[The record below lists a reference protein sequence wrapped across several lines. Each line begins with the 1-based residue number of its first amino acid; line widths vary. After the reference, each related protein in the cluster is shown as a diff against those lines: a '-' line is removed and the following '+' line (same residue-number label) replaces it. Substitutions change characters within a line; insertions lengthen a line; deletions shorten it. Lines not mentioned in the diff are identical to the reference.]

1 MSIMR
6 RFTLPCLLALASTA
20 LAAPSAPVQEQPAFL
35 PAPLRLELGSGKPG
49 FALAEGIRVDA
60 DLSHNPMGRA
70 LIRALQ
76 AAGVPVLPE
85 EVEGDVTLRI
95 ANGINPEWY
104 ELDVTPE
111 GIVIGVNQEAAFP
124 LLAQTLAQA
133 MVRDAK
139 GELALPTMSIK
150 DEPLLPHRGFMMDT
164 ARHPQSVEQIKKV
177 LRVMA
182 RYKLNRFHWHLTD
195 DQGWRLEIK
204 AYPKLTEV
212 GSHRPSSPLVPGKEE
227 QDNTPVSGF
236 YTQDDVREVV
246 AYAHALG
253 IIVIPEIEIP
263 GHACAAIA
271 AYPELGNTDAPGYRP
286 EVATTW
292 GVLPT
297 VMAPKEET
305 FRFIETVLDEVCEL
319 FPKAPYIHCGGDE
332 CPRDQWKDSA
342 TARAFMAEKGLAAHA
357 DIQHY
362 FTHFCAA
369 VLKKHGRRMVG
380 WDEIQDAPSLPAD
393 AIVMAWRGYM
403 YKKVI
408 NKALQGGHDIIACPD
423 SHFYLNFGHKVW
435 DPRPEYRALGEALDQ
450 DWKHTYAFDPIPAG
464 LTHEQARHI
473 IGVQGNA
480 WAEIMPSG
488 KKLEYMIFPRL
499 LAIAEVGWLP
509 AEKRDVKDF
518 EQRLMGQYPY
528 LDSEQINFRQ
538 EDGSPRRDPRPAKD

>member
-1 MSIMR
+1 MKR
-6 RFTLPCLLALASTA
+6 LALFLALASTA
-20 LAAPSAPVQEQPAFL
+20 LAAPSAPVEDSPAFL
-35 PAPLRLELGSGKPG
+35 PAPQQLELGLGKPG
-49 FALAEGIRVDA
+49 FSLAEGIRVDA
-60 DLSHNPMGRA
+60 AMSHSPQGRA

-76 AAGVPVLPE
+76 TAGLPVLPE
-85 EVEGDVTLRI
+85 EVKGDITIRI
-95 ANGINPEWY
+95 GNHYNPEWY
-104 ELDVTPE
+104 EIEVTPE
-111 GIVIGVNQEAAFP
+111 HITIGVACDKAFP

-133 MVRDAK
+133 VVKDAEGK
-139 GELALPTMSIK
+139 PALPCMSVK

-164 ARHPQSVEQIKKV
+164 ARHPQSVDEIKKV

-195 DQGWRLEIK
+195 DQGWRIEIR

-212 GSHRPSSPLVPGKEE
+212 GSTRPSSPLVPGRPG
-227 QDNTPVSGF
+227 QDDKPVSGF
-236 YTQDDVREVV
+236 YTQDEIREVV
-246 AYAHALG
+246 AYAHAHG

-271 AYPELGNTDAPGYRP
+271 AYPELGNTDAPGFKP

-297 VMAPKEET
+297 VMAPKEES

-319 FPKAPYIHCGGDE
+319 FPQAPYIHCGGDE
-332 CPRDQWKDSA
+332 CPRDQWKGSA
-342 TARAFMAEKGLAAHA
+342 AARDFMQEKGLATPA

-362 FTHFCAA
+362 FTHFCAG

-380 WDEIQDAPSLPAD
+380 WDEIQDAPELPAN

-408 NKALQGGHDIIACPD
+408 DKALRGGHDIIACPD

-435 DPRPEYRALGEALDQ
+435 DPRPEYRPLGEAQDQ
-450 DWKHTYAFDPIPAG
+450 DWRHTYAFNPVPAG
-464 LTHEQARHI
+464 LTPAQRRHI

-480 WAEIMPSG
+480 WAEIMPTGS
-488 KKLEYMIFPRL
+488 KLEYMVFPRL
-499 LAIAEVGWLP
+499 LAVAEVGWLP
-509 AEKRDVKDF
+509 AHKRDAADF
-518 EQRLMGQYPY
+518 ERRLMAQYPY

-538 EDGSPRRDPRPAKD
+538 EDGSPRRDPLPAKD